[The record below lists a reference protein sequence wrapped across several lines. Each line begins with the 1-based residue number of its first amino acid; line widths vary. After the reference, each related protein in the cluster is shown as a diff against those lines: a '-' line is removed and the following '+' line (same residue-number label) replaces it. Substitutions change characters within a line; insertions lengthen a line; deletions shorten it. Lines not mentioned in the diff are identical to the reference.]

1 LEEKKETNVISIQE
15 IFIDH
20 GHNMLS
26 WPSLVNGFTVDS
38 AGMITALFPE
48 SHL

>member
-1 LEEKKETNVISIQE
+1 MKETHVIHIQE

-20 GHNMLS
+20 GHKMLS

-38 AGMITALFPE
+38 AGMITALFTG
-48 SHL
+48 SRL